1 MVFLD
6 HVNPECGA
14 DVDRQANSTRGL
26 RKAKFAAVLC
36 RQLKGA

>member
-6 HVNPECGA
+6 HVNLECGA
-14 DVDRQANSTRGL
+14 DVDRQANPMRGV

-36 RQLKGA
+36 RELDRA